1 MDGGKV
7 DGFEIENNGE
17 KVQESYTYSS
27 KMLVKKKYRGSLM
40 RHMDKKRKKRRGGRV
55 TKNQTA
61 LTTKFQV

>member
-40 RHMDKKRKKRRGGRV
+40 RHMDKKRKRKI
-55 TKNQTA
+55 
-61 LTTKFQV
+61 